1 MEYTTLGTS
10 GLKVSRVCLGTM
22 TFGGQSDAEE
32 SGRIVRAAM
41 DKGVNFI
48 DTANIYPV
56 MKGGVSESIV
66 GESLRG
72 VRDQVVLATKAGGRM
87 GRGVND
93 SGLSRAHLV
102 RSVEDSLRRLQTDY
116 IDVFYLHFPDPAT
129 PIEETIQT
137 MDMLVRSGK
146 IRYYGLSNYSA
157 WQCCDAVHKAREMG
171 CLAPVVTESVYNLIT
186 RGLDD
191 EMVPFLKQS
200 GMGLAVYNPLAGGLL
215 TGKHTRDHAEANSRY
230 DSDRGY
236 RARYWKERN
245 WDAIE
250 ELVSMGGS
258 FKSHGNISPVAE
270 FNYWCDPDAAA
281 LGYDH
286 LAKSGGHITM
296 IGLDVTR
303 RIVLTPSL
311 LSLMERLNP
320 REGAFIR
327 KITGSY
333 FDFHWKSERLIGCI
347 VNDPLA
353 VAYFLDH
360 GMCRGIEAYT
370 AVARDG
376 ICRGQCVVDEKA
388 YYHRQA
394 NAAVMTDTDAAR
406 FFRLFFRRV
415 LGASEA
421 DLDLIDRCLM
431 AE

>member
-157 WQCCDAVHKAREMG
+157 WQCCDAVHKAGEMG
-171 CLAPVVTESVYNLIT
+171 CLAPVVTESVYNFIT

-250 ELVSMGGS
+250 ELVR
-258 FKSHGNISPVAE
+258 ISADCGMSPIQLS
-270 FNYWCDPDAAA
+270 
-281 LGYDH
+281 LGW
-286 LAKSGGHITM
+286 
-296 IGLDVTR
+296 
-303 RIVLTPSL
+303 L
-311 LSLMERLNP
+311 LSHDYVSS
-320 REGAFIR
+320 I
-327 KITGSY
+327 
-333 FDFHWKSERLIGCI
+333 
-347 VNDPLA
+347 
-353 VAYFLDH
+353 
-360 GMCRGIEAYT
+360 
-370 AVARDG
+370 
-376 ICRGQCVVDEKA
+376 IC
-388 YYHRQA
+388 
-394 NAAVMTDTDAAR
+394 
-406 FFRLFFRRV
+406 
-415 LGASEA
+415 GASRCSHIEENLSYA
-421 DLDLIDRCLM
+421 ETRLEGEVLERCDKLWDLIRGDFYSYHH
-431 AE
+431 

>member
-1 MEYTTLGTS
+1 MKRRVIIDCDPGIDDSMAIMLALRSEEIELAGITLTAGNCPLES
-10 GLKVSRVCLGTM
+10 CFSNVKKVLHHMGCPDIPVCLGADRPLKVP
-22 TFGGQSDAEE
+22 FVNAKPVHGCDGLGGSDLPEVPGAPDSRTALDFLKEE
-32 SGRIVRAAM
+32 LG
-41 DKGVNFI
+41 
-48 DTANIYPV
+48 
-56 MKGGVSESIV
+56 KGGCSVIALGPMTNLAQLIMESP
-66 GESLRG
+66 ES
-72 VRDQVVLATKAGGRM
+72 
-87 GRGVND
+87 
-93 SGLSRAHLV
+93 
-102 RSVEDSLRRLQTDY
+102 
-116 IDVFYLHFPDPAT
+116 F
-129 PIEETIQT
+129 
-137 MDMLVRSGK
+137 
-146 IRYYGLSNYSA
+146 
-157 WQCCDAVHKAREMG
+157 
-171 CLAPVVTESVYNLIT
+171 
-186 RGLDD
+186 
-191 EMVPFLKQS
+191 
-200 GMGLAVYNPLAGGLL
+200 
-215 TGKHTRDHAEANSRY
+215 
-230 DSDRGY
+230 
-236 RARYWKERN
+236 
-245 WDAIE
+245 DAIE

-281 LGYDH
+281 LVYDH

-360 GMCRGIEAYT
+360 EMCRGIEAYT